1 MKKIISTLALATL
14 AFGVAFA
21 DVKFTCNYR
30 TQAVAF
36 SRVMKADSYSST
48 ANAVKFKTGMLSQL
62 VYGGDSDTFSMEAS
76 NDFGGV
82 KVRIDP
88 KGSDGSLALNQYS
101 GYVTIG
107 GLTLT
112 AGYWKDGVMNGAYQL
127 KNDMDASNLG
137 GETFAAYKLGSMFKN
152 SITLQVDDITSFG
165 GSAHATGYLTYAADL
180 GPVLLKA
187 DLAAI
192 SLDGSETWDGTAAA
206 SANSST
212 YFSGLGARID
222 AKLENWDIQFV
233 IKQASIKS
241 GSSERALALHVQ
253 PLSWGNLKAT
263 FGGSLGFYEGELS
276 EYNADIRFRYASG
289 NLSVTFM
296 NNLSRITDTA
306 ASRITAMK
314 DKDGNNLKV
323 DYAKHVGAYFLNAKG
338 EWKNQSN
345 AASYSTMWNMLAIR
359 FKVSDKLF
367 LTGEVGDI
375 VGFKS
380 NKKVFGDY
388 GVEAFVAPG
397 FQVFAGK
404 NCSVS
409 TCLRMG
415 WSNLFRDS
423 DKYPDIEPAM
433 SIAVPVVM
441 RVKL

>member
-14 AFGVAFA
+14 AFGASFA

-36 SRVMKADSYSST
+36 SRVMKADSYSAT
-48 ANAVKFKTGMLSQL
+48 ANGEKFQTYMLSNTA
-62 VYGGDSDTFSMEAS
+62 YGGDSDNFSMSAS

-82 KVRIDP
+82 TVRIDP

-101 GYVTIG
+101 GYVKIG
-107 GLTLT
+107 ALTLN

-137 GETFAAYKLGSMFKN
+137 GETWAAYKLGSMFKGA
-152 SITLQVDDITSFG
+152 ITQQVDDITGFNGKDSKG
-165 GSAHATGYLTYAADL
+165 KAAYVNHATGYVTYLGEFDALT
-180 GPVLLKA
+180 LKA
-187 DLAAI
+187 DLAAV
-192 SLDGSETWDGTAAA
+192 SLDGATTWDG
-206 SANSST
+206 SN
-212 YFSGLGARID
+212 YYSGIAARID
-222 AKLENWDIQFV
+222 ARLETWDLQFV
-233 IKQASIKS
+233 FKQANITDKQAQ
-241 GSSERALALHVQ
+241 RAIALHVQ
-253 PLSWGNLKAT
+253 PLAWGALKAT
-263 FGGSLGFYEGELS
+263 FGGALGFYEGEIT
-276 EYNADIRFRYASG
+276 EYNADIRFRYADG
-289 NLSVTFM
+289 PLSVTFFT
-296 NNLSRITDTA
+296 NLSHITDTGA
-306 ASRITAMK
+306 TK
-314 DKDGNNLKV
+314 LDV
-323 DYAKHVGAYFLNAKG
+323 TDYGKHVGAYFLNKDNSL
-338 EWKNQSN
+338 KNQAN
-345 AASYSTMWNMLAIR
+345 AVSHSAMWNMLAIR